1 MLVEPRALTQQLN
14 ERLSLRHAEL
24 SRLLQ
29 AAAGAAVG
37 AADEMT
43 EVRDF
48 KDAAA
53 EESQVAV
60 EDAALASAASE
71 LAQVAAA
78 LRRLDDGSYG
88 FCEDCGDPIDERRLL
103 AMPATLYCTSCQTVR
118 ESRGLR

>member
-24 SRLLQ
+24 RRLLQ

-37 AADEMT
+37 AAEEMT

-71 LAQVAAA
+71 LAQVASA

-88 FCEDCGDPIDERRLL
+88 FCEDCGDPIDARRLL

-118 ESRGLR
+118 ERRGLR